1 MSDLNSLH
9 WTALKR
15 LVEEK
20 GGTYEDKAQAIA
32 FLSSDTQPAAPVA
45 SNTNVTFD
53 KSKPY
58 GDVSGEIE
66 DMPGARYFQ
75 NGHFFNG
82 VGVMVG

>member
-1 MSDLNSLH
+1 MNSLH
-9 WTALKR
+9 WTALKK

-32 FLSSDTQPAAPVA
+32 FLSSDTQPSAPVG
-45 SNTNVTFD
+45 TFD
-53 KSKPY
+53 KSQPY

-75 NGHFFNG
+75 NGHFYNG